1 MFGNKT
7 EHMEKMIAKG
17 QWEKAEKALYS
28 AAPDVR
34 LAAAKACGKSKADE
48 AYNLLITLMKDE
60 VEAVQVEAI
69 AALGQVGGERAVT
82 NLHWLSEHL
91 PEGKDAV
98 AQAIH
103 QALTNIRGSR

>member
-1 MFGNKT
+1 
-7 EHMEKMIAKG
+7 MIAKG